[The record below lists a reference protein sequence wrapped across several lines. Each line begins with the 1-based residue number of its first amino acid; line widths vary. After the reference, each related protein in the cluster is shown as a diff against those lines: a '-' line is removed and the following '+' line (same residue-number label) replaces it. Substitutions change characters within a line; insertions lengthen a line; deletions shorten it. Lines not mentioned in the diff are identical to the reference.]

1 MEPKK
6 TVGQYTQSAKRK
18 KEKKKTVSE
27 ESYIHKNGPSKG
39 REREFLGG
47 LVVRILGF
55 HYHGPGS
62 IPGWETEILQAV
74 QHSKKKE
81 KTKKREGQIMTF
93 PDKQKLRKFVTTRPG
108 LLKKCS
114 RESCKVK

>member
-1 MEPKK
+1 MLKE
-6 TVGQYTQSAKRK
+6 RK
-18 KEKKKTVSE
+18 KKKTVSE

-74 QHSKKKE
+74 QHSKKK
-81 KTKKREGQIMTF
+81 
-93 PDKQKLRKFVTTRPG
+93 RKHVNSDG
-108 LLKKCS
+108 I
-114 RESCKVK
+114 V